1 MWGTALTQGQA
12 GGSVVQDNPSIE
24 DLIAKLWDGD
34 QEVRKQAIERLAQI
48 GAPVV
53 PALMKALQK
62 DDRNYESG
70 VSENP
75 SLRKAVI
82 QVGEP
87 AFQALLVGL
96 QPGSDMVRAAAK
108 TLALWGDS
116 RAVEPLIEA
125 MHNQEVSLGGR
136 LYVIDALGTF
146 RDPRAFEPLIAA
158 LLDAHRFI
166 RSHAALALAEYGDPS
181 VIPLIT
187 EALGDQSQ
195 SERRLREGLP
205 RVLTL
210 LSKRQREKAL
220 AKTPPQEKT

>member
-1 MWGTALTQGQA
+1 MH
-12 GGSVVQDNPSIE
+12 DNPSIE
-24 DLIAKLWDGD
+24 ELITQLWDND
-34 QEVRKQAIERLAQI
+34 QEVRKQAIQVLAQI
-48 GAPVV
+48 GAPAV

-62 DDRNYESG
+62 DDRPYESG

-75 SLRKAVI
+75 SLRRAII

-87 AFQALLVGL
+87 AFQALLAAL
-96 QPGSDMVRAAAK
+96 QPGSDLVRAAAK

-116 RAVEPLIEA
+116 RAVEPMIEA

-158 LLDAHRFI
+158 LLDSHRFI

-205 RVLTL
+205 RVLAL
-210 LSKRQREKAL
+210 LSKRQREKAR
-220 AKTPPQEKT
+220 AKTPSPEETRE